1 MSNEPSFLKKEL
13 VLPSQLSQDMIQL
26 AQEVNDKYP
35 NLSIAWIPPEN
46 RGEGDDRP
54 FAIVQI
60 NAEGEIQHIILRMHQ
75 LEVHGAYV
83 FNWLWANDSQRVDP
97 WNKYLLNLESER
109 VAREKKDR
117 EIIDRKAE
125 VINSIAKSPLH
136 TYKINGRKIGT
147 DNYEPRIGE
156 NAS

>member
-1 MSNEPSFLKKEL
+1 MLI
-13 VLPSQLSQDMIQL
+13 VPSQLSQEMIDL

-60 NAEGEIQHIILRMHQ
+60 TPEGHVEHVILRMHQ

-83 FNWLWANDSQRVDP
+83 FNWLWANDSHRVDP
-97 WNKYLLNLESER
+97 WDNYLKNLESER
-109 VAREKKDR
+109 VARAKRDKEIVDTMAEKVH
-117 EIIDRKAE
+117 A
-125 VINSIAKSPLH
+125 IAKSPLH
-136 TYKINGRKIGT
+136 TYRINGRKIGT
-147 DNYEPRIGE
+147 DNYEPRVGHD
-156 NAS
+156 AS